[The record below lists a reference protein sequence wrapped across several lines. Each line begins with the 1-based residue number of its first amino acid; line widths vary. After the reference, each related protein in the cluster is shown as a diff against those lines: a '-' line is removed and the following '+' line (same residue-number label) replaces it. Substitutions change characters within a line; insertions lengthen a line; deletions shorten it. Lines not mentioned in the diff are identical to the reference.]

1 MSPDLAPPQGLHD
14 LVGAFAGTA
23 RAVVDLARTCSSDDL
38 ARPTDC
44 PGWTVH
50 DQISHVVGVEA
61 WLAGHRDPRV
71 EIPPYEHIRNGLGKK
86 VEYAVEVRRG
96 RTGPEVLAE
105 LESVLAQR
113 LSTLGDPSLTDTSV
127 IEGPF
132 GPDQAA
138 TVVLLRTFDV
148 WTHEQDIRCAL
159 GRPGNLDSPAAA
171 VCVSTIMGRL
181 PKLIAR
187 GAALEPG
194 TTVVIDVTGP
204 GPVAARQGVR
214 VELDEQGQ
222 ARGHAVPTVPTAPAV
237 PGVSAVPG
245 VPTAPTAP
253 TAPADESNVTADR
266 APGSSQLEPLVTIS
280 LSAEAFTRHAAGRRS
295 VSDTAYDVVG
305 DADIARS
312 VLEAMVVTH

>member
-1 MSPDLAPPQGLHD
+1 MSPDLAPTQGLHD
-14 LVGAFAGTA
+14 LVEAFAGTA
-23 RAVVDLARTCSSDDL
+23 QSVVDLAHSCSDDDL
-38 ARPTDC
+38 SRPTDC

-61 WLAGHRDPRV
+61 WLAGQRDPRV
-71 EIPPYEHIRNGLGKK
+71 EMPPYEHIRNGLGKK

-96 RTGPEVLAE
+96 HTGAEVLAE

-113 LSTLGDPSLTDTSV
+113 LSTLRDPALTDTSI

-132 GPDQAA
+132 GPDEAA

-148 WTHEQDIRCAL
+148 WVHEQDIRCAL

-171 VCVSTIMGRL
+171 VCVRTIMLQL
-181 PKLIAR
+181 PRLIAR
-187 GAALEPG
+187 GATLEPG

-204 GPVAARQGVR
+204 GSVTARQGVR

-222 ARGHAVPTVPTAPAV
+222 ARGHAVPTVPT
-237 PGVSAVPG
+237 
-245 VPTAPTAP
+245 VPTGAAATVPTLEAN
-253 TAPADESNVTADR
+253 TTGGR
-266 APGSSQLEPLVTIS
+266 AEASGRLDPSQDPQVTIS
-280 LSAEAFTRHAAGRRS
+280 LSTEAFTRRAAGRRPL
-295 VSDTAYDVVG
+295 SDTPYDVVG
-305 DADIARS
+305 DEDIARR